1 MFDSRIVRGSTYAPR
16 EEEKLAETVRQE
28 KTLRR
33 PPRRET
39 EQERVPTP
47 EPVLGRHHIIVQSDN
62 YLEDLRTQKT
72 ESDFSGQTED
82 ANDRPEPPL
91 FNPVSAV
98 NLCAFL
104 LMSNT
109 SPFQTTLGGWY
120 F

>member
-16 EEEKLAETVRQE
+16 EEEKLADTVRQE

-33 PPRRET
+33 PPRNI

-47 EPVLGRHHIIVQSDN
+47 EPVLGRHHIIVQTDN

-72 ESDFSGQTED
+72 EADISIQTED

-91 FNPVSAV
+91 FNPVSSV
-98 NLCAFL
+98 VVL
-104 LMSNT
+104 S
-109 SPFQTTLGGWY
+109 SHQ
-120 F
+120 